1 MAVRVDCADHAQAA
15 AFQRPNCVATCSKD
29 DETAPDATGTAAA
42 AAAAASFAALHNDAN
57 PADMPPFDCAT
68 VAADEAEAEDEG

>member
-1 MAVRVDCADHAQAA
+1 MTDKNKGAA
-15 AFQRPNCVATCSKD
+15 ATASD